1 MDVSGHLLASIDEFD
16 DTGRMTT
23 ENPAPLLT
31 PKEAAARLAITV
43 KHLTELI
50 RTGAIAYINVGRGNK
65 NPRRRFTEADI
76 EDFIERHRRREV
88 CLPPTRN
95 IRRRSSSISDM
106 GFPSFTALR
115 AARLAEKLEKQK
127 R

>member
-1 MDVSGHLLASIDEFD
+1 
-16 DTGRMTT
+16 MTT
-23 ENPAPLLT
+23 TKAPAPLLT

-43 KHLTELI
+43 NQLHQLVSDGE
-50 RTGAIAYINVGRGNK
+50 IAYINVGRGNK
-65 NPRRRFTEADI
+65 NPHRRFTEADI

-95 IRRRSSSISDM
+95 VRRRSSSISDM
-106 GFPSFTALR
+106 GFPSFTALQ